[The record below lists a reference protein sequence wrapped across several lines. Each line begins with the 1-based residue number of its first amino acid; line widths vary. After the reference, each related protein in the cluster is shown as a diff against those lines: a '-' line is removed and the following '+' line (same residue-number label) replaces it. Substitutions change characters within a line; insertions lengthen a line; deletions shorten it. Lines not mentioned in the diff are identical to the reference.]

1 MKGLGRRWGVLA
13 TVLVAGVPLAVAAT
27 AFACA
32 NLTSLKLDRAAA
44 TPGTQVT
51 AVGRNF
57 NTNPAASPVQIR
69 FNSRNG
75 RVLLEGRPE
84 AGKVR
89 GSFTVPQAR
98 AGDYVI
104 VATQL
109 APNGRPASGTP
120 GRAPLTIRRSSGSSG
135 VVPVAP
141 WSSPRGDG
149 PAPQGAPIVTP
160 AVLGGAGV
168 VLGLLGVGI
177 AFAASSRRRRLSP
190 APSAS

>member
-1 MKGLGRRWGVLA
+1 MKGVGRRIGVLA
-13 TVLVAGVPLAVAAT
+13 AVLVAAVPLAIAAS

-32 NLTSLKLDRAAA
+32 NLFSLKLDRAAG
-44 TPGTQVT
+44 TPGTQVS

-75 RVLLEGRPE
+75 RVLWEGRPE

-89 GSFTVPQAR
+89 GRFAIPNAR
-98 AGDYVI
+98 PGQYVI

-109 APNGRPASGTP
+109 GPNGRPAAGSP
-120 GRAPLTIRRSSGSSG
+120 GRAPLRVRSSSGSSG
-135 VVPVAP
+135 AVPVAP
-141 WSSPRGDG
+141 WSPRGDG

-177 AFAASSRRRRLSP
+177 AFVATSRRRRLSP